1 MNEDMAAFF
10 AKRSTPENKKA
21 EKQKENLEKEREEFY
36 KDTEDFVRI
45 ELKKVPDW
53 EENFTDESFAFRID
67 KNPVFKN
74 ILSQFID
81 FKEKKW
87 GSNDPLNLN
96 KTFAEGDLIKG
107 IIKEIKKEELKSTE
121 EIKKEVA
128 KKEKYTDPSRVD
140 IRFGKPRF
148 E

>member
-1 MNEDMAAFF
+1 MNEDMATFF
-10 AKRSTPENKKA
+10 AKRSTPENKEAK
-21 EKQKENLEKEREEFY
+21 KQKENLEKEKEEFY
-36 KDTEDFVRI
+36 KDAEDFVRTKLNKI
-45 ELKKVPDW
+45 PDW
-53 EENFTDESFAFRID
+53 EDNFTNENFAFRID

-81 FKEKKW
+81 FKKKRW
-87 GSNDPLNLN
+87 GSKDPLNLN
-96 KTFAEGDLIKG
+96 KTFAEGDLIKK
-107 IIKEIKKEELKSTE
+107 IIKEIKKEELKKTK
-121 EIKKEVA
+121 EIEKESA

>member
-10 AKRSTPENKKA
+10 AKRSTPENKEA
-21 EKQKENLEKEREEFY
+21 EKQKEKLEKEKEEFY
-36 KDTEDFVRI
+36 KDAENFVRI
-45 ELKKVPDW
+45 KLNKIPDW
-53 EENFTDESFAFRID
+53 KNKFTDESFAFRID

-74 ILSQFID
+74 MLSQFID
-81 FKEKKW
+81 FKNKRW
-87 GSNDPLNLN
+87 GANDPLNLN

-107 IIKEIKKEELKSTE
+107 IIKEIKKGELKKTK
-121 EIKKEVA
+121 EIEKEVA

-140 IRFGKPRF
+140 IRFGKPIF